1 MKITYLMLFA
11 YVHMF
16 VCVWVWVHVFRK
28 HILTHTYILRVWS
41 LICFWLFS
49 YLWSYFLF
57 GVAFGVLPIHPWW
70 HDFRRRSRKQMA
82 SPRPLL
88 IQWLVTGFQTLLG
101 YICNCLYFVNM
112 SSFVKVEIWVSNVRC
127 MLVNYQL
134 TQIIHAYLSI
144 YICVCACTQGIR
156 YTPFVLTGWFQ
167 VSIYFS
173 LPPSSRP

>member
-1 MKITYLMLFA
+1 MRLGVGSCFQK
-11 YVHMF
+11 
-16 VCVWVWVHVFRK
+16 
-28 HILTHTYILRVWS
+28 THTYILRVWS
-41 LICFWLFS
+41 LICFWFWLFS

-57 GVAFGVLPIHPWW
+57 GVAFGVLPFHPWW

-134 TQIIHAYLSI
+134 TQIIHAYI
-144 YICVCACTQGIR
+144 YACVHAHKVYGI
-156 YTPFVLTGWFQ
+156 PPL
-167 VSIYFS
+167 FS
-173 LPPSSRP
+173 LGGFRFRSIFPCPQVPGHRS